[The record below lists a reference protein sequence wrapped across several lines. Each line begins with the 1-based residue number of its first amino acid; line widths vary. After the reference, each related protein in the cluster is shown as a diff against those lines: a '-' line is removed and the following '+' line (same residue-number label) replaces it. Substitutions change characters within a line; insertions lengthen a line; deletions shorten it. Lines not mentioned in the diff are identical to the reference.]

1 MAGVHKIFACIKKM
15 AWVHKILAG
24 VENLARAK
32 NDILYVPSLF
42 IILQVFLLCIRS

>member
-1 MAGVHKIFACIKKM
+1 MAGIHKIFACIKKM
-15 AWVHKILAG
+15 AWVHNILAG

-42 IILQVFLLCIRS
+42 IIL